1 MPFYKTGSPDE
12 ELSMRFFNTAGPI
25 KADGHYHIP
34 PLECLDLAGVLTL
47 IHQKKYLAETEITS
61 E

>member
-1 MPFYKTGSPDE
+1 
-12 ELSMRFFNTAGPI
+12 MRFFNTAGPI